1 MSRGMKVLIR
11 DDQEKPAAECA
22 TADTLFAE
30 GERLRFSVEA
40 PRIGDRYLYEI
51 DREVYSD
58 GSTHRY
64 LHKFGFCESHHT
76 AGGGIQGIF
85 SALVGWN

>member
-58 GSTHRY
+58 GATSAPYLIFPSQSTPE
-64 LHKFGFCESHHT
+64 GENVVT
-76 AGGGIQGIF
+76 AGRKLF
-85 SALVGWN
+85 DDE